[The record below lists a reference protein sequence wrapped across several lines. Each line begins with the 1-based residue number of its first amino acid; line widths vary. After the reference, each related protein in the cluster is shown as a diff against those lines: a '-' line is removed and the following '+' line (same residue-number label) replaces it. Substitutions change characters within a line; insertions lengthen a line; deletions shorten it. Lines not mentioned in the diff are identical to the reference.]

1 VLLHLAKESRRRAR
15 SQSNEGCDCCD
26 PHWNVIV
33 MAGKYIAVSEGDV
46 FVAEHA
52 SEARRLASEKHP
64 DDEPFGQFIPRESRE
79 RIYAY

>member
-1 VLLHLAKESRRRAR
+1 
-15 SQSNEGCDCCD
+15 
-26 PHWNVIV
+26 